1 MGQRQEKLN
10 MRLKTSSLFF
20 FLTVFII
27 KNGVCQNNEIGVFFG
42 GTNYIGDVGP
52 TTYINPFS
60 TEKMNVFGIIYKKN
74 ISKRITLR
82 GGINFAEI
90 SSDDNWKGSSE
101 YRVKR
106 GKYFENKL
114 EEVNLSLEFNF
125 REFDTTSDKF
135 QHSSYVRSG
144 LSYFRFDDLFYPEG
158 INQAQ
163 SFAKHNEFSIPISV
177 GYKIKPSKSFALGF
191 EITANHSFSEN
202 LDGSYPKRFD
212 DYELY
217 SQKYFGGNLSQDWYV
232 FTGFTLTY
240 IFGNYECY
248 CP

>member
-1 MGQRQEKLN
+1 MKLK
-10 MRLKTSSLFF
+10 LTSIFLFMI
-20 FLTVFII
+20 FILSS
-27 KNGVCQNNEIGVFFG
+27 GHSQNNEIGIYFG

-52 TTYINPFS
+52 TTYINPFAKQNKTEDKLGRAS
-60 TEKMNVFGIIYKKN
+60 TFIGVIYKKHMSDRLA
-74 ISKRITLR
+74 IR
-82 GGINFAEI
+82 GGFSIAEI
-90 SSDDNWKGSSE
+90 HSSDYWKGSSE
-101 YRVKR
+101 YRTDR
-106 GKYFENKL
+106 GKYFTNNI
-114 EEVNLSLEFNF
+114 EELNLSLEFNF
-125 REFDTTSDKF
+125 RKFDTTSDNF
-135 QHSSYVRSG
+135 QYSPYVRSG
-144 LSYFRFDDLFYPEG
+144 LSYFRFNDLFYPEG

-177 GYKIKPSKSFALGF
+177 GFKIKPIKSFAIGF

-202 LDGSYPKRFD
+202 LDGSYPKRFE

-217 SQKYFGGNLSQDWYV
+217 SQKSFGGNLSQDWYV

>member
-1 MGQRQEKLN
+1 
-10 MRLKTSSLFF
+10 MRLDRKSILLFMIF
-20 FLTVFII
+20 VLNT
-27 KNGVCQNNEIGVFFG
+27 GHSQNNEIGIFFG

-60 TEKMNVFGIIYKKN
+60 KQNINKDKVPRQDYVIGILYKKN
-74 ISKRITLR
+74 LSNRLAAR
-82 GGINFAEI
+82 FGFNLAEI
-90 SSDDNWKGSSE
+90 HSSDFWSGSSKD
-101 YRVKR
+101 RQQR
-106 GKYFENKL
+106 GKWFTNKI
-114 EEVNLSLEFNF
+114 EELSLSLEFNF
-125 REFDTTSDKF
+125 REFDTTSDNF
-135 QHSSYVRSG
+135 QYSPYVRSG

-177 GYKIKPSKSFALGF
+177 GFKIKPIKSFAIGF

-202 LDGSYPKRFD
+202 LDGSYPKRFE

-217 SQKYFGGNLSQDWYV
+217 SQKSFGGNLSQDWYV

>member
-1 MGQRQEKLN
+1 MKL
-10 MRLKTSSLFF
+10 KKIFLFF
-20 FLTVFII
+20 FIFFFVSKI
-27 KNGVCQNNEIGVFFG
+27 GVSQNNEVGIFFG
-42 GTNYIGDVGP
+42 GTNYIGDIGP
-52 TTYINPFS
+52 TTYINPFYKQNFS
-60 TEKMNVFGIIYKKN
+60 QDIPARQDYVIGILYKKN
-74 ISKRITLR
+74 FSNRLAIRFGFNI
-82 GGINFAEI
+82 AEI
-90 SSDDNWKGSSE
+90 HSSDYWSRSSE
-101 YRVKR
+101 YRKQR
-106 GKYFENKL
+106 GKWFSNKL
-114 EEVNLSLEFNF
+114 EELNLSLEFNF
-125 REFDTTSDKF
+125 REFDVTSDKF

-163 SFAKHNEFSIPISV
+163 SFAKHNEFAIPIAV
-177 GYKIKPSKSFALGF
+177 GYKIKPNKSFALSF

-202 LDGSYPKRFD
+202 LDGSFPKRFE

-217 SQKYFGGNLSQDWYV
+217 SQKSFGGNLSQDWYV

>member
-1 MGQRQEKLN
+1 MKLK
-10 MRLKTSSLFF
+10 RTSIFLFLIF
-20 FLTVFII
+20 ILTS
-27 KNGVCQNNEIGVFFG
+27 GHTQNNEIGIFFG

-52 TTYINPFS
+52 TTYINPLPKKNYLSDELSEFNS
-60 TEKMNVFGIIYKKN
+60 VISIIYKKN
-74 ISKRITLR
+74 ISKRIALR
-82 GGINFAEI
+82 GGLSIAEI
-90 SSDDNWKGSSE
+90 SSNDLWRSSSN
-101 YRVKR
+101 YRKSR
-106 GKYFENKL
+106 EKSFKNNL
-114 EEVNLSLEFNF
+114 EEVNVSLEFNF
-125 REFDTTSDKF
+125 REFDITSDNF
-135 QHSSYVRSG
+135 QHSPYVRSG

-177 GYKIKPSKSFALGF
+177 GFKIKPIKSFAIGF
-191 EITANHSFSEN
+191 EITANYSFSEN
-202 LDGSYPKRFD
+202 LDGSYPKRFE

-217 SQKYFGGNLSQDWYV
+217 SQKSFGGNLSQDWYV

>member
-1 MGQRQEKLN
+1 
-10 MRLKTSSLFF
+10 MRLKNIFLFF
-20 FLTVFII
+20 FLTFFVF
-27 KNGVCQNNEIGVFFG
+27 NYGVSQNNEVGFFFG
-42 GTNYIGDVGP
+42 LTNYIGDVGP

-60 TEKMNVFGIIYKKN
+60 DEKYSVFGVLYKKN
-74 ISKRITLR
+74 ISKRVAIR
-82 GGINFAEI
+82 GGVNFAEI
-90 SSDDNWKGSSE
+90 GSNDIWKGSTD
-101 YRVKR
+101 YRAERAKSF
-106 GKYFENKL
+106 KNKL
-114 EEVNLSLEFNF
+114 EEINLSLEFNF
-125 REFDTTSDKF
+125 REFDVTSAKF

-144 LSYFRFDDLFYPEG
+144 VSYFRFDDLFYPEG
-158 INQAQ
+158 IDQAQ

-177 GYKIKPSKSFALGF
+177 GYKIKPNKSFALSF

-202 LDGSYPKRFD
+202 LDGSYPKRFE

-217 SQKYFGGNLSQDWYV
+217 SQKSFGGNLSQDWYV